1 MYEDDK
7 RKEIIAKA
15 IINPEFR
22 QRLFADPERVFEVKK
37 LSETDMAALQR
48 MRKMLPAMDDLV
60 SSLAG
65 EVLCGGGGGC
75 GGLA

>member
-1 MYEDDK
+1 VISDESFQCVPG
-7 RKEIIAKA
+7 IQH
-15 IINPEFR
+15 PE
-22 QRLFADPERVFEVKK
+22 

-48 MRKMLPAMDDLV
+48 MRKMLPAMDDLI